1 MDYQRLSK
9 EMSYALRHAPHEYE
23 LEVDEYGWVEIEQ
36 LISSLQ
42 EQPVWRHVSEQDFH
56 IMVVSPPTS

>member
-1 MDYQRLSK
+1 
-9 EMSYALRHAPHEYE
+9 MSYALRHAPHEYE